1 MAMRTAK
8 IKHVSGVKEAK
19 AIFVTLPDSPD
30 CAAEHPRGA
39 MFSKMLFVAALFIL
53 SEAAP
58 VTHVP
63 NTCAIF
69 FNYTTQGAKGY
80 SDIFFGQVNE
90 KGIMETHY
98 DLGEQFDPK
107 VARNCAP
114 RIVPV

>member
-1 MAMRTAK
+1 MRTATTK
-8 IKHVSGVKEAK
+8 LVSGEKEAK
-19 AIFVTLPDSPD
+19 AIVVTGS
-30 CAAEHPRGA
+30 AQHSTVA
-39 MFSKMLFVAALFIL
+39 MFSKIVVCLAVLTL

-80 SDIFFGQVNE
+80 SDIFFGHVNN
-90 KGIMETHY
+90 KGIMQTHY

-107 VARNCAP
+107 VARKCDP
-114 RIVPV
+114 GLVPV